1 MKCKSD
7 LRRAVL
13 EERKRL
19 PAQEIR
25 RRGEA
30 AGSHFV
36 GLPEYARARVVMF
49 FVSFGSEIDTRPMIR
64 QALADGKRV
73 AAPRAEPRSRRLV
86 ACEIQD
92 PEQDL
97 APGAHD
103 IREPKDYC
111 PEVAPES
118 IDVVVVPAA
127 VWGEDGYRVGYGAG
141 YYDRFLGEVEGA
153 ARVGLGLELQVVREV
168 PHDSHDLPVD
178 MLVTETGVRR
188 FRGRERESSQRNE
201 EQEGND
207 GKR

>member
-13 EERKRL
+13 EQRKRL

-73 AAPRAEPRSRRLV
+73 AAPRAEPGIRRLV

-141 YYDRFLGEVEGA
+141 YYDRFFSGEGFRGWRCAVGFGCQVVEEAPMGEWDVRVDCVVTEEGVIRVEGK
-153 ARVGLGLELQVVREV
+153 G
-168 PHDSHDLPVD
+168 
-178 MLVTETGVRR
+178 
-188 FRGRERESSQRNE
+188 
-201 EQEGND
+201 
-207 GKR
+207 

>member
-1 MKCKSD
+1 MKCKSH

-13 EERKRL
+13 DERKRL

-25 RRGEA
+25 RRGEV
-30 AGSHFV
+30 AGSHLA
-36 GLPEYARARVVMF
+36 GLPEYAAARVIMF

-64 QALADGKRV
+64 RALADGKRV
-73 AAPRAEPRSRRLV
+73 AAPRAEPGSRKLIP
-86 ACEIQD
+86 CEIRD

-103 IREPKDYC
+103 IREPKDHC

-118 IDVVVVPAA
+118 IDVVVVPAV

-168 PHDSHDLPVD
+168 PHDAHDLPVD

-188 FRGRERESSQRNE
+188 FRGRAGEGSRKCG
-201 EQEGND
+201 EQGEDD